1 MRSGAALSAFLVCLL
16 AVADAATAEVV
27 RIDVQRRDDWG
38 THERIIGRVHFAI
51 DPMAPANRGIAD
63 IDHAPR
69 NSNGKVEF
77 SSDLLFF
84 KPKDARRA
92 RGTVFLEVVNRG
104 RDQSLAILSGAQQR
118 NLSPESWNLG
128 DGFLLEQGFAVA
140 FLGWQFDVRPL
151 QGLTFTAPIAAVEGL
166 VRDAHIE
173 LAHPGGVEVP
183 LTYCVAESERTRCH
197 AHVSHAHGR
206 GAAADSARR
215 MAAGCGRLL
224 DARDLWA
231 RYRCVRGGLSR
242 EWFTACRSRSRRDPR
257 FRVVPEVRGRGRPA
271 YATRRPRSS
280 G

>member
-1 MRSGAALSAFLVCLL
+1 MPQPPRSSASTCNAATIGARTSGSSGACTSPSTRWRQPIA
-16 AVADAATAEVV
+16 
-27 RIDVQRRDDWG
+27 
-38 THERIIGRVHFAI
+38 
-51 DPMAPANRGIAD
+51 GIAD

-69 NSNGKVEF
+69 NANGKVEF

-183 LTYCVAESERTRCH
+183 LTYCVAESGRTSAALTFRTRMDETPQPIPRD
-197 AHVSHAHGR
+197 GL
-206 GAAADSARR
+206 
-215 MAAGCGRLL
+215 AAGVRRLL
-224 DARDLWA
+224 DARDVGT
-231 RYRCVRGGLSR
+231 RYRCLRGGLSR
-242 EWFTACRSRSRRDPR
+242 AVVHRSPVSVSPRSATSRR
-257 FRVVPEVRGRGRPA
+257 
-271 YATRRPRSS
+271 T
-280 G
+280 